1 MIYIYIYF
9 FLLFFIQ
16 IEKKILDFCQTATS
30 NDNQIITYA
39 YRPIHREEIF
49 QLSSFDKKPL
59 FFEMLPTRKNSN
71 TIKSTSSHSNNK
83 STLLVDTNQNNEED
97 NKRQSIEVISSNP
110 YSYILRSQI
119 FLCLATLA
127 THRLKQVDIFS
138 FFFYIII
145 IIIIV

>member
-1 MIYIYIYF
+1 
-9 FLLFFIQ
+9 
-16 IEKKILDFCQTATS
+16 
-30 NDNQIITYA
+30 
-39 YRPIHREEIF
+39 
-49 QLSSFDKKPL
+49 
-59 FFEMLPTRKNSN
+59 MLPTRKNSN

-145 IIIIV
+145 IIIV